1 MAHPSHG
8 APYHAVQFYGAEEGL
23 FSTASGFLAEGLV
36 AGEPAMI
43 IASAAHCEGLLQQLS
58 ARLIHVEDARRNG
71 ALLVLDAHEM
81 LARFMVD
88 GLPDPERFD
97 TSIARFIDQ
106 LMPGRPDQVMPEQ
119 PRSALRAYG
128 GMVDILWQQGHT
140 AAAIRLEVLWNKLA
154 TRFGLALL
162 CGYAMGGFC
171 KEVAQLQ
178 DICSHHTHIF
188 GPERASPFHKPVT
201 H

>member
-1 MAHPSHG
+1 MAPPSHG
-8 APYHAVQFYGAEEGL
+8 TPYHAVQFYATDEGL
-23 FSTASGFLAEGLV
+23 FSTAAAFLAEGLV
-36 AGEPAMI
+36 AGQPAMI

-58 ARLIHVEDARRNG
+58 ARLIHVEHARRNG
-71 ALLVLDAHEM
+71 ALLVLDASEM

-106 LMPGRPDQVMPEQ
+106 IMPGRQ
-119 PRSALRAYG
+119 RSVLRAYG

-171 KEVAQLQ
+171 KDVAQLQ

>member
-8 APYHAVQFYGAEEGL
+8 GPYHAVQFYATDDGL
-23 FSTASGFLAEGLV
+23 FSSASAFLAEGLV

-43 IASAAHCEGLLQQLS
+43 IASASHCAGLLQHLS
-58 ARLIHVEDARRNG
+58 ARFIHVEHARRNG
-71 ALLVLDAHEM
+71 ALLVLDADEM
-81 LARFMVD
+81 LARFMVG

-97 TSIARFIDQ
+97 TNITRFIDQ
-106 LMPGRPDQVMPEQ
+106 VMPGRPA
-119 PRSALRAYG
+119 SGLRAYG

-140 AAAIRLEVLWNKLA
+140 DAAIRLEVLWNKLA

-162 CGYAMGGFC
+162 CGYAMGSAC
-171 KEVAQLQ
+171 KPARLH

-188 GPERASPFHKPVT
+188 GPERASPFHKPVS